1 MPLDQPFLDHA
12 PQLVESAVCL
22 LGYLVLRRSTRLI
35 VRSAVLRSSYKSS
48 EEKGILR
55 LLDLLFVGLLAVTL
69 TAIWGME
76 QSEILVFATSVITV
90 LGVAFFAEMSILS
103 NITACV
109 VLFFQHPVKIGDHIR
124 VQFEEQEMEGE
135 LVDITY
141 FFVFIRTATGGTVSV
156 PNAVLLKSPFTIL
169 QRPSA

>member
-1 MPLDQPFLDHA
+1 MMDQHLPDLT
-12 PQLVESAVCL
+12 PQLVESALCL
-22 LGYLVLRRSTRLI
+22 AAYFVLRRAGRVI

-48 EEKGILR
+48 EEKGVMR
-55 LLDLLFVGLLAVTL
+55 LLDLLFLGLLAVTL

-109 VLFFQHPVKIGDHIR
+109 VLFFQHPVKIGDRIR
-124 VQFEEQEMEGE
+124 VQIEEQQLEGE
-135 LVDITY
+135 LVDMTY
-141 FFVFIRTATGGTVSV
+141 FFVFIRTDHGGIVSL
-156 PNAVLLKSPFTIL
+156 PNAVLLKSPFTITE
-169 QRPSA
+169 QPED